1 MVIFHSYVSLP
12 EGNTTTLIF
21 KNTVPIILNVA
32 PTCSCADQTAAP
44 PSASERDRQTA
55 MLQHK
60 MGKPWPWILN
70 PNIYGKLWKFQT
82 LFWFSIYWKIMD
94 YEIYGNS
101 MDTDFIESINLP
113 SNPYR
118 ST

>member
-1 MVIFHSYVSLP
+1 MLLCRP
-12 EGNTTTLIF
+12 
-21 KNTVPIILNVA
+21 
-32 PTCSCADQTAAP
+32 TAAP
-44 PSASERDRQTA
+44 PSASERASDAAAQDGEALA
-55 MLQHK
+55 MD
-60 MGKPWPWILN
+60 N